1 MKKIL
6 WKCLKSIRIGT
17 YQSVSEGSTWEYEM
31 VSGLWSDIDPYSDYI
46 DDGSSYE
53 AGKYQDILDYQE
65 QN

>member
-1 MKKIL
+1 M
-6 WKCLKSIRIGT
+6 
-17 YQSVSEGSTWEYEM
+17 SEGSTWEYEM